1 MLSGA
6 HEFQNNFVITW
17 HETVKY
23 GYIARAHF
31 LYVYTELLK
40 VIIEQIG
47 NTETVQYKW
56 KKNNHLQQGTRFDY
70 QRVKKS
76 RSGQIFFFEPQVV

>member
-1 MLSGA
+1 MLSGTQ
-6 HEFQNNFVITW
+6 ESQNNFVITW

-23 GYIARAHF
+23 GYIALAHF

-40 VIIEQIG
+40 VVIEQID

-56 KKNNHLQQGTRFDY
+56 KKNNHLQHGTRSAY
-70 QRVKKS
+70 Q
-76 RSGQIFFFEPQVV
+76 E